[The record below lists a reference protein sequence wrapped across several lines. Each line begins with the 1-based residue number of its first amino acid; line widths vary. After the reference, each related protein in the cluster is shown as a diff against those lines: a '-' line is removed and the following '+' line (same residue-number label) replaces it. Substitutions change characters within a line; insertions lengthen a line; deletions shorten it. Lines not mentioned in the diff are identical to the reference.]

1 MRSWIHSN
9 ECIGDFALVEST
21 TGENGVFYEQV
32 TNVKGLFFAFFFIG
46 LLLLL
51 LFLVSLL
58 STGFLF
64 ALCMSCLEAGSVPV
78 GVREESRCCHLSV
91 GLGRPKRSRSH
102 RNTVSSQRVKRII
115 LRPLARRTACTVVA
129 CSRGDGARRP
139 ACVLLQRRL
148 YSSLAYHLLRLSA
161 DPTVA
166 APSLVHVVAG
176 CGWSTRSAD
185 FGYALPAWVM
195 PS

>member
-1 MRSWIHSN
+1 M
-9 ECIGDFALVEST
+9 F
-21 TGENGVFYEQV
+21 VFS
-32 TNVKGLFFAFFFIG
+32 FIG

-51 LFLVSLL
+51 LLLVSLL

-64 ALCMSCLEAGSVPV
+64 ALWMSCLDASSVPV

-115 LRPLARRTACTVVA
+115 FRPLVRRTAHTVLG
-129 CSRGDGARRP
+129 CSRGDEATRP
-139 ACVLLQRRL
+139 ACVLLQRRP
-148 YSSLAYHLLRLSA
+148 YSWPACHLLRLSA

-166 APSLVHVVAG
+166 TPSLVRAVEG
-176 CGWSTRSAD
+176 YGWSTRSVD
-185 FGYALPAWVM
+185 FGDRRCRHG
-195 PS
+195 